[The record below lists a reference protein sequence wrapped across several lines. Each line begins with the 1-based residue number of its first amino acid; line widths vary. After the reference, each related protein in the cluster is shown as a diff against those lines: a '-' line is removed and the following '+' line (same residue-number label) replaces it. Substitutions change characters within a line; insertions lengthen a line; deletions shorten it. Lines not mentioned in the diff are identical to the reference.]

1 MAQPPAASPPP
12 DKPASW
18 RGYLLV
24 AIGTAILTGLVALW
38 LNRPKPQPI
47 ALHPP
52 PTSVPTPSPAPTPT
66 SAPVVVFVSGAVQTP
81 GLYSLPPDARVGDAL
96 KAAGGFSDA
105 ANVDAVNQAEHV
117 WDGAQVHVPALSEP
131 SVMEPPAGVSGV
143 TRGTSGIDLSGEL
156 SVTGL
161 VDINRAT
168 LEELDTLPGIGPAKA
183 QAIIDGRPYDS
194 IDDLDR
200 VPGIGPAIIAQLR
213 DLVTVP

>member
-1 MAQPPAASPPP
+1 MAQPPAASLP

-24 AIGTAILTGLVALW
+24 AIGTVILTGLVALW

-66 SAPVVVFVSGAVQTP
+66 SAPVVVFVSGAVQTS

-105 ANVDAVNQAEHV
+105 ANGDAVNQPEHV
-117 WDGAQVHVPALSEP
+117 WTARVVPALSEP
-131 SVMEPPAGVSGV
+131 SVMEPP
-143 TRGTSGIDLSGEL
+143 
-156 SVTGL
+156 
-161 VDINRAT
+161 
-168 LEELDTLPGIGPAKA
+168 PA
-183 QAIIDGRPYDS
+183 S
-194 IDDLDR
+194 
-200 VPGIGPAIIAQLR
+200 PA
-213 DLVTVP
+213 